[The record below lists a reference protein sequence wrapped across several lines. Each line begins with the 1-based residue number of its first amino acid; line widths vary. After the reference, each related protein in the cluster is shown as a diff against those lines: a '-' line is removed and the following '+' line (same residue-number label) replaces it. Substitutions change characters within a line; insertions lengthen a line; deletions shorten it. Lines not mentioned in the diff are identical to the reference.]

1 MLKIDQHTRNE
12 LVVAIGLEAI
22 ILLFFPRIYRVA
34 CVRANFKRE
43 LRVENKCSTFHMYYV
58 GIKI

>member
-22 ILLFFPRIYRVA
+22 VSLFFPRIHRVA
-34 CVRANFKRE
+34 WARANFKRE
-43 LRVENKCSTFHMYYV
+43 L
-58 GIKI
+58 

>member
-22 ILLFFPRIYRVA
+22 VSLFFSRIYHVA
-34 CVRANFKRE
+34 CARANFKRE
-43 LRVENKCSTFHMYYV
+43 LRVENNCFTFHTYYV
-58 GIKI
+58 GIKT